1 MATKFTYDTTNKHF
15 VLNTGVTSLD
25 AKTEFYSAAKYD
37 WLTQEP
43 LRRFRFP
50 LDSIGGQDIG
60 GGAAIS
66 PYYSLKYGWR
76 VLMAPEDQ
84 SISVYGNII
93 TAEGDIPFI
102 DDPGMYHHVVQ
113 YQVSANRLTTG
124 GSPLTAQQVW
134 DYQGTGDSLTA
145 EEKMKVFAAVLAGKA
160 IVTGTNI
167 KFRNPEDTTD
177 VVDATFTEFGDRT
190 TVTITLP

>member
-1 MATKFTYDTTNKHF
+1 MATKFTYDTTNKYF
-15 VLNTGVTSLD
+15 VLNSGVTSLD

-37 WLTQEP
+37 WLTNDA
-43 LRRFRFP
+43 LNKFRFP

-76 VLMAPEDQ
+76 VLMANEDQ
-84 SISVYGNII
+84 SVSVYGNII
-93 TAEGDIPFI
+93 TAEGDLPFV
-102 DDPGMYHHVVQ
+102 DDPGLYHHVVQ
-113 YQVSANRLTTG
+113 YQVSANSLTTG
-124 GSPLTAQQVW
+124 GSPLTAQDVW
-134 DYQGTGDSLTA
+134 EYQGTDTMTA
-145 EEKMKVFAAVLAGKA
+145 EEKMKIFAAVLAGKA

-167 KFRNPEDTTD
+167 KFRDPADTTD

-190 TVTITLP
+190 AVTITLP